1 MVQGPL
7 QVRVFFPMK
16 YKKITIT
23 IIYEVYPQNQGGNLY
38 IKLLLISIS
47 QKITFSWCFQYE
59 FQESRN
65 MPFLFSQVDKRQN

>member
-1 MVQGPL
+1 MSLYIKKNLKNLNHPVQLMVQGPL

-47 QKITFSWCFQYE
+47 QKITFS
-59 FQESRN
+59 
-65 MPFLFSQVDKRQN
+65 